1 MSIQEITILSVL
13 MVVTG
18 AIGAITGGNSL
29 INVPILIAFG
39 VAPREAIAT
48 NMFAVIFMT
57 VSATARFAGRGLFKP
72 RLLTQLCLI
81 TAVTSTLGSL
91 LTVKMPDTLVKA
103 VVGIS
108 LGALV
113 LFMAFGP
120 KAPDKSCKPQAFW
133 GGLVASAALGV
144 YGGFFSGGYT
154 TLMTVVGTAC
164 FGLTMLESVAMMKPV
179 NLVSCVVA
187 SIVFAAAGL
196 IDFKLGV
203 PLAIA
208 NLIGGYFGAQL
219 ALRVS
224 AATVKRLFLAT
235 VALFAVKLLGYDVF
249 FGPAHAT
256 TPSSPAAPAS
266 AASLA
271 NPPPTGLPE
280 AH

>member
-1 MSIQEITILSVL
+1 MSLQEISILTAL

-18 AIGAITGGNSL
+18 AVGAITGGNSL

-39 VAPREAIAT
+39 VAPRAAIAT

-57 VSATARFAGRGLFKP
+57 VSATARFMGRGLFK
-72 RLLTQLCLI
+72 RNLLIQLCVI
-81 TAVTSTLGSL
+81 TAITSTLGAM
-91 LTVKMPDTLVKA
+91 TAVKLPETLVKA
-103 VVGIS
+103 VVGAS

-120 KAPDKSCKPQAFW
+120 KTPDRSTPPQAPVF
-133 GGLVASAALGV
+133 GLVASAVLGV

-154 TLMTVVGTAC
+154 TLMTVTGTAC

-187 SIVFAAAGL
+187 SIVFAFAGL
-196 IDFKLGV
+196 IDFKLGI
-203 PLAIA
+203 PLAVA
-208 NLIGGYFGAQL
+208 NMVGGWIGAHL

-235 VALFAVKLLGYDVF
+235 VAGFAIKLLGYDVF
-249 FGPAHAT
+249 FASAHADP
-256 TPSSPAAPAS
+256 TPSLTAPRT
-266 AASLA
+266 
-271 NPPPTGLPE
+271 P
-280 AH
+280 

>member
-1 MSIQEITILSVL
+1 MDLQSILVLSAL

-57 VSATARFAGRGLFKP
+57 VSATARFMGRGLYEAKM
-72 RLLTQLCLI
+72 LTKLCVI
-81 TAVTSTLGSL
+81 TAVTSTAGAL
-91 LTVKMPDTLVKA
+91 LTVKLPETLVKA
-103 VVGIS
+103 VVGAS
-108 LGALV
+108 MVALV
-113 LFMAFGP
+113 LFIALGP
-120 KAPDKSCKPQAFW
+120 EAPEKSGPPRAPVL
-133 GGLVASAALGV
+133 GLVLSAVLGV

-164 FGLTMLESVAMMKPV
+164 LGMTMLTSVAMMKPV
-179 NLVSCVVA
+179 NLVSCAVA

-196 IDFKLGV
+196 IDFRLGI

-208 NLIGGYFGAQL
+208 NLAGGWVGAHL

-224 AATVKRLFLAT
+224 AVTVKRIFIAS
-235 VALFAVKLLGYDVF
+235 VGLFAVKLLGYDVLF
-249 FGPAHAT
+249 SPAHAHA
-256 TPSSPAAPAS
+256 PPPASSSVSAVSSAAP
-266 AASLA
+266 L
-271 NPPPTGLPE
+271 
-280 AH
+280 